1 METVQLTL
9 DAVFHETIWR
19 NEVQLM
25 QYDQLYN
32 LPRLQ
37 YIQHTCAQTLAYTE
51 KKNGFVILLLYTK
64 DGKVYATNDGTTRG
78 LPWGSINCWEDI
90 QGSIEKLSKRI
101 HPLLEIRDVQPMC
114 FIDNTFCHKSSAHTH
129 NGIVFAAR
137 VRDQELLEDTQ
148 QWWLFH
154 VNDDFIEWVKRYW
167 NKDILTYFKTNFLW
181 RIMQYSSDDMQDE
194 EIETNVAMQHRY
206 IIHRKRGKPLLR
218 LLRMNN
224 NQKIKNWIAD
234 QCVNAQKIID
244 VSCGDDTMV
253 HQLAKDHEKLIVAN
267 DISRSQVQLLKTS
280 YVNILSTNHNASHLP
295 FKDKIFDI
303 AICKN
308 TLHHMPHRLN
318 LLSMLY
324 SMKRIAKKIILVEIE
339 NPNETWWVAKF
350 IHKHRY
356 RSFLKDVWWA
366 YFDNKQFIH
375 LVHHVF
381 SKTHKIEH
389 WIFTTWQWRYF
400 RATIEML

>member
-1 METVQLTL
+1 ME
-9 DAVFHETIWR
+9 
-19 NEVQLM
+19 
-25 QYDQLYN
+25 
-32 LPRLQ
+32 
-37 YIQHTCAQTLAYTE
+37 
-51 KKNGFVILLLYTK
+51 
-64 DGKVYATNDGTTRG
+64 
-78 LPWGSINCWEDI
+78 
-90 QGSIEKLSKRI
+90 
-101 HPLLEIRDVQPMC
+101 
-114 FIDNTFCHKSSAHTH
+114 
-129 NGIVFAAR
+129 
-137 VRDQELLEDTQ
+137 
-148 QWWLFH
+148 
-154 VNDDFIEWVKRYW
+154 
-167 NKDILTYFKTNFLW
+167 
-181 RIMQYSSDDMQDE
+181 YSSDDMQDE

-339 NPNETWWVAKF
+339 NPNET
-350 IHKHRY
+350 
-356 RSFLKDVWWA
+356 
-366 YFDNKQFIH
+366 
-375 LVHHVF
+375 
-381 SKTHKIEH
+381 
-389 WIFTTWQWRYF
+389 
-400 RATIEML
+400 